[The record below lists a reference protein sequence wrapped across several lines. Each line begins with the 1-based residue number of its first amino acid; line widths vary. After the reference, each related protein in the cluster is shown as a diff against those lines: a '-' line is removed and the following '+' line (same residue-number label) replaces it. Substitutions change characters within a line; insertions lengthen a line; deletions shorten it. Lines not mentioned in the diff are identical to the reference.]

1 MSPYIPQDRRDDI
14 PSLMMDIDG
23 PGELNYYIT
32 AICLDYLDRGIW
44 NTTDD
49 GKPGYREYNEVMGV
63 LTCVQHELYRKRIA
77 KYEDIKCEK
86 NGEVF

>member
-1 MSPYIPQDRRDDI
+1 MSPYIPHGRDLL
-14 PSLMMDIDG
+14 SGGLMD
-23 PGELNYYIT
+23 PRNAGELNFLIT
-32 AICLDYLDRGIW
+32 DTILHYLKMK
-44 NTTDD
+44 D
-49 GKPGYREYNEVMGV
+49 GETGYSEYNEVMGV